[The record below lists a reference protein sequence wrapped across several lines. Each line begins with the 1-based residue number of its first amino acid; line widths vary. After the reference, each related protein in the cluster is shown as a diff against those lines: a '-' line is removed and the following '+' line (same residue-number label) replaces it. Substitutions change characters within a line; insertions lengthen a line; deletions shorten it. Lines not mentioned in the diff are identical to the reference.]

1 MTITVEDGS
10 VVANAESY
18 IAVAD
23 ADTYHTNFGNTA
35 WASLTTA
42 LKEAYL
48 RRATQYMVGEYRQ
61 RWQGYRHSISQTL
74 DWPRDFVYLEPFILG
89 AVGSYPYL
97 VSNTIVPTEVKNA
110 CAELALKAATT
121 TLAADIAPAV
131 KREKV
136 DVIEVEY
143 ADYAADR
150 TKYLQIDQ
158 LLKPYLKAGSGA
170 TINLEPS

>member
-1 MTITVEDGS
+1 MSLTVEDGT
-10 VVANAESY
+10 VVTGAESY
-18 IAVAD
+18 ISVTD
-23 ADTYHTNFGNTA
+23 ADTYHSNFANAA
-35 WASLTTA
+35 WALLTTA
-42 LKEAYL
+42 NKEAYL

-61 RWQGYRHSISQTL
+61 RWQGYRHDATQTL

-97 VSNTIVPTEVKNA
+97 VDNDIVPTEVKNA

-131 KREKV
+131 KSEKV
-136 DVIEVEY
+136 DVLEVVY

-158 LLKPYLKAGSGA
+158 LLKPYLKSGGGA
-170 TINLEPS
+170 SINLVAS